1 MRQKPSFLS
10 IRPALPRI
18 SYLVVPKTPSKTFVV
33 LAGFWRDTPPSQ
45 PLAMKGRKLEDD
57 FDTFML
63 ALKAEEDQVRQEL
76 TSDRMGFFTVYA
88 MREYDFFFSKLKKQ
102 SGGDSSEDLDEMYSL
117 LRLGLPRG
125 LALALSLRDQYDVP
139 TLMPVHKE
147 SLAAKARE
155 TIVRLGMIE
164 HGRRLAVASK
174 IGEVQLRRTARRSY
188 EFTLPS
194 TWIDYDQYEEAVERH
209 FAEQGIKRYFEAYK
223 RSKATQGLEEELH
236 QLANENVFVFKDYF
250 IGYNA
255 HPTLDDHFFGLAYSF
270 VSLSPGFDSFRFD
283 LKFGGVSYIK
293 YMLAVV
299 YLYSLA
305 LKHEWFCLALLR
317 KHPEIDPRNILTIS
331 AEKEGFIANFAEALN
346 VYGPSFDG
354 FTFTTSAELE
364 TIYKVLSARRDCID
378 VLKPNGAPI
387 PMLLEFSDT
396 SVLRCLAGAQESPI
410 RVLLNGLRHHFP
422 DDYNINQQTR
432 EASFQRAIERILQG
446 GFDGLAFKRNVVLK
460 DQGRDL
466 TDVDLV
472 VAEESSNTV
481 LLFQIKAQDS
491 YGSELNARLNRSK
504 RFAEGSRRWVDVT
517 KEWVSRTDAHELRNR
532 FGMRRSPEA
541 PNVRLV
547 VLSRFFA
554 HFGFEEETPTDVTYC
569 TWSQFFNAV
578 TKTETRH
585 GQLRTMETLFLSI
598 VRDEIRRNVDRTKWP
613 ERNLILEN
621 VEFATINE

>member
-1 MRQKPSFLS
+1 M
-10 IRPALPRI
+10 
-18 SYLVVPKTPSKTFVV
+18 
-33 LAGFWRDTPPSQ
+33 
-45 PLAMKGRKLEDD
+45 EDD
-57 FDTFML
+57 FDTFMS
-63 ALKAEEDQVRQEL
+63 ALKAEEELVRKGL
-76 TSDRMGFFTVYA
+76 SSDRMGFFPVYA
-88 MREYDFFFSKLKKQ
+88 MREYDFFFNRFKEIAH
-102 SGGDSSEDLDEMYSL
+102 GDSDEEMEEMYYL

-125 LALALSLRDQYDVP
+125 LALALSVRDQYDVP
-139 TLMPVHKE
+139 TLMPVHNE

-174 IGEVQLRRTARRSY
+174 IGELRLRRTSQRSY

-194 TWIDYDQYEEAVERH
+194 TWVDYDRYEEAVEQH
-209 FAEQGIKRYFEAYK
+209 FAEQGRKRYFGEYK

-236 QLANENVFVFKDYF
+236 RLAHENVFVFMDYF

-255 HPTLDDHFFGLAYSF
+255 HPTLDDHFFGLAYFF

-283 LKFGGVSYIK
+283 LKFGGVTYIK

-305 LKHEWFCLALLR
+305 LKHEWFCRALIR

-331 AEKEGFIANFAEALN
+331 AEKEGFIADFAEALN
-346 VYGPSFDG
+346 MYGSSFDG

-364 TIYKVLSARRDCID
+364 TIYKVLSARRDNID
-378 VLKPNGAPI
+378 ILKPNGAPV

-396 SVLRCLAGAQESPI
+396 SVFRCLAGAQESPI
-410 RVLLNGLRHHFP
+410 QVLLNGLRHHFP
-422 DDYNINQQTR
+422 DDYNANQQTR
-432 EASFQRAIERILQG
+432 EASFQRAIERVLRG
-446 GFDGLAFKRNVVLK
+446 GFDGLTFKQNVVLR

-466 TDVDLV
+466 TDIDLV

-517 KEWVSRTDAHELRNR
+517 KDWLSRTDIHEIRSR
-532 FGMRRSPEA
+532 FGMSPSSRA
-541 PNVRLV
+541 PIVRLV

-554 HFGFEEETPTDVTYC
+554 HFGFEEETPADVTYC

-578 TKTETRH
+578 TKTEARH
-585 GQLRTMETLFLSI
+585 GQLRTLGTLFSLI
-598 VRDEIRRNVDRTKWP
+598 VRDEIRRNVDRTTWP

-621 VEFATINE
+621 VEFATVNE

>member
-1 MRQKPSFLS
+1 MS
-10 IRPALPRI
+10 
-18 SYLVVPKTPSKTFVV
+18 
-33 LAGFWRDTPPSQ
+33 
-45 PLAMKGRKLEDD
+45 
-57 FDTFML
+57 

-76 TSDRMGFFTVYA
+76 SSDRMGFFPVYA
-88 MREYDFFFSKLKKQ
+88 MREYDIFFNRFKERTD
-102 SGGDSSEDLDEMYSL
+102 GDSSEELDEMYYL

-125 LALALSLRDQYDVP
+125 LAIALSLRDQYDVP

-155 TIVRLGMIE
+155 IIVRLGMIE

-174 IGEVQLRRTARRSY
+174 IGELQLRRKSQRSY

-194 TWIDYDQYEEAVERH
+194 TWVDYDMYEESVERH
-209 FAEQGIKRYFEAYK
+209 FAEQGRKRYFEEYA
-223 RSKATQGLEEELH
+223 RSKATQGLEEELR
-236 QLANENVFVFKDYF
+236 QLAHENVFVFMNYF

-255 HPTLDDHFFGLAYSF
+255 HPTLDDHFFGLAYFF

-299 YLYSLA
+299 YVYSLA
-305 LKHEWFCLALLR
+305 LKHEWFCRALLR

-331 AEKEGFIANFAEALN
+331 SEKEGFIADFAEALN

-354 FTFTTSAELE
+354 FTFTTPAELE
-364 TIYKVLSARRDCID
+364 AIYKVLSARRDNID
-378 VLKPNGAPI
+378 VLRPNGAPI

-396 SVLRCLAGAQESPI
+396 SVFRCLAGAQESPI
-410 RVLLNGLRHHFP
+410 QIVLNGLRHHYP
-422 DDYNINQQTR
+422 DDYNANQQTR
-432 EASFQRAIERILQG
+432 EASFQRAIERILRGSFG
-446 GFDGLAFKRNVVLK
+446 GLVFKRNVTLK

-466 TDVDLV
+466 TDIDLV
-472 VAEESSNTV
+472 VAEESSNTA

-504 RFAEGSRRWVDVT
+504 RFAEESRRWVDVT
-517 KEWVSRTDAHELRNR
+517 KGWLSRMENQELRSR
-532 FGMRRSPEA
+532 FGMRRSPKA
-541 PNVRLV
+541 LNVHLV

-554 HFGFEEETPTDVTYC
+554 HFGFEDDTPKDVTYC

-578 TKTETRH
+578 TKTKARH
-585 GQLRTMETLFLSI
+585 GQLRTLGTLFSLI
-598 VRDEIRRNVDRTKWP
+598 VRDEIRRNIDRTTWP
-613 ERNLILEN
+613 ERNLILQN
-621 VEFATINE
+621 VEFSTVNE